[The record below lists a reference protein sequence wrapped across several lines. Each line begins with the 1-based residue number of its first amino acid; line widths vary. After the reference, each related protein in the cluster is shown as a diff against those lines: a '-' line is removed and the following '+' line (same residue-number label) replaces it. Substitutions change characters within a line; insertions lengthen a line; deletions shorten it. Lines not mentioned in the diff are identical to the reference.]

1 MGGEM
6 TSEERLAQTFRKIHA
21 CRAAF
26 PYRQL
31 AVAAACAGL
40 GLSGTEAIGISEGSL
55 PQPWWPFVVAS
66 VGARWLGGQLASWL
80 VAGGGCLAATYI
92 PAADDRVIVARM
104 IIMLCVAAAGSLPAR
119 PSTPF
124 WPPPLPVKLRSDHLD
139 RIGDGDR
146 IV

>member
-1 MGGEM
+1 M

-31 AVAAACAGL
+31 AVAAVCVGFAF
-40 GLSGTEAIGISEGSL
+40 SGTEAIGISEGSL
-55 PQPWWPFVVAS
+55 TQPWWPFVVAI
-66 VGARWLGGQLASWL
+66 VGARWLGGKLASWL
-80 VAGGGCLAATYI
+80 VAGAGCLAATYV
-92 PAADDRVIVARM
+92 PAADGRVIVARL
-104 IIMLCVAAAGSLPAR
+104 IIMLCVAATGSLPAR

-124 WPPPLPVKLRSDHLD
+124 RPPPLPVKLRSDHLD